1 VENVE
6 QYLWQSDVY
15 VHTAT
20 YEPLG
25 LVLLEAMAA
34 GFPVISLDGGGNR
47 DLMINGKNGFL
58 IEKQDPKEFA
68 DRILE
73 VYQNNEISNFNAEF
87 AKQFDIKTY
96 CDKLLEIY
104 QS

>member
-1 VENVE
+1 M
-6 QYLWQSDVY
+6 
-15 VHTAT
+15 HTAT

-34 GFPVISLDGGGNR
+34 GLPVISLDGGGNR
-47 DLMINGKNGFL
+47 DLMINGKNGYL
-58 IEKQDPKEFA
+58 IENQDPKEFV

-73 VYQNNEISNFNAEF
+73 VFQNKEISGFTAEF
-87 AKQFDIKTY
+87 AKQFEIKTY

>member
-1 VENVE
+1 MEE
-6 QYLWQSDVY
+6 YLWQSDVY

-25 LVLLEAMAA
+25 LVLLEAMAS
-34 GFPVISLDGGGNR
+34 GIPVISLDGGGNR
-47 DLMINGKNGFL
+47 DLIINGKNGFL
-58 IEKQDPKEFA
+58 IENQNPKEFA
-68 DRILE
+68 NRILE
-73 VYQNNEISNFNAEF
+73 VYQNKEISDFNVEL

-96 CDKLLEIY
+96 CDELLEIY